1 MYKVFIKNKPLFF
14 IENDEDISTLDS
26 QFVYSCNNK
35 EDREIVLDKHSSS
48 KGNIYVQGDS
58 FDEVWKLFFGS
69 YKTVPAAGGVVTNN
83 KNQVLF
89 IFRNGF
95 WDLPK
100 GKVEDGEAIEIAAIR
115 EVEEECGI
123 KSPIIEKKLLVTYH
137 TYDTYGE
144 NCIKPTHWYLMQY
157 DGDEVLLPQT
167 EEGIA
172 KVEWVKQEDVESKL
186 SNTFGSI
193 VDVIGTFKNNKR
205 VVL

>member
-1 MYKVFIKNKPLFF
+1 MYKVFIKNKPIFF

-26 QFVYSCNNK
+26 QFVYSCDNK
-35 EDREIVLDKHSSS
+35 DDKEIVLDKHSASE
-48 KGNIYVQGDS
+48 NYIYVQGAS
-58 FDEVWKLFFGS
+58 FDEVWKLFFGK
-69 YKTVPAAGGVVTNN
+69 YKTVQAAGGVVINN

-100 GKVEDGEAIEIAAIR
+100 GKVEDEEAISIAAIR

-123 KSPIIEKKLLVTYH
+123 KPTLISKLLVTYH

-157 DGDEVLLPQT
+157 DGAEELLPQE
-167 EEGIA
+167 EEGITN
-172 KVEWVKQEDVESKL
+172 VQWVNQEDIASKML
-186 SNTFGSI
+186 STFGSI
-193 VDVIGTFKNNKR
+193 IDVIGAFKNNKE
-205 VVL
+205 

>member
-26 QFVYSCNNK
+26 QFVYSCNNT
-35 EDREIVLDKHSSS
+35 EDKEIVLDKHSSS
-48 KGNIYVQGDS
+48 EKNIYVQGNS
-58 FDEVWKLFFGS
+58 FDEVWKLFFDS
-69 YKTVPAAGGVVTNN
+69 YKIVQAAGGVVMNN
-83 KNQVLF
+83 KSQVLF

-123 KSPIIEKKLLVTYH
+123 KNPIIEKKLLVTYH

-144 NCIKPTHWYLMQY
+144 NCIKPTHWYLMEY
-157 DGDEVLLPQT
+157 NGAEELLPQE
-167 EEGIA
+167 EEGITN
-172 KVEWVKQEDVESKL
+172 VQWVNQEDIASKML
-186 SNTFGSI
+186 NTFGSI
-193 VDVIGTFKNNKR
+193 IDVIGAFKNNKE
-205 VVL
+205 

>member
-14 IENDEDISTLDS
+14 IENDEDISILDS
-26 QFVYSCNNK
+26 DFVYLCDS
-35 EDREIVLDKHSSS
+35 EDDIEIILDKHASSEDD
-48 KGNIYVQGDS
+48 IYIQGSS
-58 FDEVWKLFFGS
+58 FDELWKLFFGK
-69 YKTVPAAGGVVTNN
+69 YKTVHAAGGVVINN

-100 GKVEDGEAIEIAAIR
+100 GKVEDDEAIEVAAIR

-123 KSPIIEKKLLVTYH
+123 RKPRIINKILVTYH

-157 DGDEVLLPQT
+157 DGDEELLAQE
-167 EEGIA
+167 EEGITN
-172 KVEWVKQEDVESKL
+172 VQWVNQEDIASKML
-186 SNTFGSI
+186 NTYGSI
-193 VDVIGTFKNNKR
+193 IDVIGAFGNNKE
-205 VVL
+205 

>member
-14 IENDEDISTLDS
+14 IENDEDISILDAK
-26 QFVYSCNNK
+26 FVYSINNDADK
-35 EDREIVLDKHSSS
+35 EIVLDKLVSSENS
-48 KGNIYVQGDS
+48 IYIQGSS
-58 FDEVWKLFFGS
+58 FDELWKLFFGK
-69 YKTVPAAGGVVTNN
+69 YKIVQAAGGLVINN

-100 GKVEDGEAIEIAAIR
+100 GKVEDEEAIEVAAIR

-123 KSPIIEKKLLVTYH
+123 RKPALISKLLVTYH

-157 DGDEVLLPQT
+157 DGDEELLPQE
-167 EEGIA
+167 EEGITN
-172 KVEWVKQEDVESKL
+172 VQWVNQEDIASKM

-193 VDVIGTFKNNKR
+193 IDVIGAFKNNKE
-205 VVL
+205 

>member
-14 IENDEDISTLDS
+14 IENDEDISRLDS
-26 QFVYSCNNK
+26 QFVYPCNNTDQK
-35 EDREIVLDKHSSS
+35 KTILEKHYASE
-48 KGNIYVQGDS
+48 NNRYVQGDS
-58 FDEVWKLFFGS
+58 FEKLWELFFGN
-69 YKTVPAAGGVVTNN
+69 YKTVQAAGGVVLNN

-100 GKVEDGEAIEIAAIR
+100 GKVEGKEAIEAAAIR

-123 KSPIIEKKLLVTYH
+123 SKPKLISKLLVTYH

-157 DGDEVLLPQT
+157 DGDEELLPQE
-167 EEGIA
+167 EEGITN
-172 KVEWVKQEDVESKL
+172 VQWVNQDDIASKML
-186 SNTFGSI
+186 NTFGSI
-193 VDVIGTFKNNKR
+193 IDVIGAFKNNKE
-205 VVL
+205 

>member
-1 MYKVFIKNKPLFF
+1 MYKVFIKNKPIFF

-26 QFVYSCNNK
+26 QFVYSCDNK
-35 EDREIVLDKHSSS
+35 DDKEIVLDKHSSS
-48 KGNIYVQGDS
+48 ENYVYVQGAS
-58 FDEVWKLFFGS
+58 FDEVWKLFFGK
-69 YKTVPAAGGVVTNN
+69 YKTVQAAGGVVINN

-100 GKVEDGEAIEIAAIR
+100 GKVEDEEAISIAAIR

-123 KSPIIEKKLLVTYH
+123 KPTLISKLLVTYH

-157 DGDEVLLPQT
+157 DDAEELLPQE
-167 EEGIA
+167 EEGITN
-172 KVEWVKQEDVESKL
+172 VQWVNQEDIAYKML
-186 SNTFGSI
+186 NTFGSI
-193 VDVIGTFKNNKR
+193 IDVIGAFKNNKE
-205 VVL
+205 

>member
-26 QFVYSCNNK
+26 QFVYSCNNT
-35 EDREIVLDKHSSS
+35 EDKEIVLDKHSSS
-48 KGNIYVQGDS
+48 EKNIYVQGNS

-69 YKTVPAAGGVVTNN
+69 YKTVQAAGGVVMNN

-100 GKVEDGEAIEIAAIR
+100 GKVEDGEAIEIAAAR

-123 KSPIIEKKLLVTYH
+123 SKPILISKLLVTYH

-144 NCIKPTHWYLMQY
+144 NCIKPTHWYLMEY
-157 DGDEVLLPQT
+157 NGAEELLPQE
-167 EEGIA
+167 EEGITNA
-172 KVEWVKQEDVESKL
+172 QWVSQEDIASRML
-186 SNTFGSI
+186 NTFGSI
-193 VDVIGTFKNNKR
+193 IDVIGAFKNNKE
-205 VVL
+205 

>member
-14 IENDEDISTLDS
+14 IENGEDISILDAKL
-26 QFVYSCNNK
+26 VYSINNDDDK
-35 EDREIVLDKHSSS
+35 EMLLDKHASMEDS
-48 KGNIYVQGDS
+48 IYIRGSS
-58 FDEVWKLFFGS
+58 FDVLWKLFFGK
-69 YKTVPAAGGVVTNN
+69 YKTVQAAGGVVINN

-100 GKVEDGEAIEIAAIR
+100 GKVEDEEAIEVAAIR

-123 KSPIIEKKLLVTYH
+123 RKPTLINKLLVTYH

-144 NCIKPTHWYLMQY
+144 NCIKPTHWYLMKY
-157 DGDEVLLPQT
+157 DGDEDLLPQE
-167 EEGIA
+167 EEGITN
-172 KVEWVKQEDVESKL
+172 VQWVNREDIASKM

-193 VDVIGTFKNNKR
+193 IDVIGAFKNNK
-205 VVL
+205 V

>member
-14 IENDEDISTLDS
+14 IENDEDISILNSD
-26 QFVYSCNNK
+26 FVYFIDNEN
-35 EDREIVLDKHSSS
+35 DRESVLEKHASSE
-48 KGNIYVQGDS
+48 NDIYIQGSS
-58 FDEVWKLFFGS
+58 FDELWKLFFGQ
-69 YKTVPAAGGVVTNN
+69 YKTVHAAGGVVINN

-100 GKVEDGEAIEIAAIR
+100 GKVEDDEAIEVAAIR

-123 KSPIIEKKLLVTYH
+123 RKATIISKLLVTYH

-144 NCIKPTHWYLMQY
+144 NCIKPSHWYLMQY
-157 DGDEVLLPQT
+157 DGDEKLLPQE
-167 EEGIA
+167 EEGITNA
-172 KVEWVKQEDVESKL
+172 QWVNRGDIASKM

-193 VDVIGTFKNNKR
+193 IDVIGAFKNNKK
-205 VVL
+205 

>member
-14 IENDEDISTLDS
+14 IENDEDISILDAK
-26 QFVYSCNNK
+26 FVYSINNDADK
-35 EDREIVLDKHSSS
+35 EIVLDKLVSSENS
-48 KGNIYVQGDS
+48 IYIQGSS
-58 FDEVWKLFFGS
+58 FDELWKLFFGK
-69 YKTVPAAGGVVTNN
+69 YKIVQAAGGLVINN

-100 GKVEDGEAIEIAAIR
+100 GKVEDEEAIEVAAIR

-123 KSPIIEKKLLVTYH
+123 RKPALISKLLVTYH

-157 DGDEVLLPQT
+157 DGDEELLPQE
-167 EEGIA
+167 EEGITN
-172 KVEWVKQEDVESKL
+172 VQWVNREDIASKM

-193 VDVIGTFKNNKR
+193 IDVIGAFKNNKE
-205 VVL
+205 

>member
-14 IENDEDISTLDS
+14 IENDEDISILDAK
-26 QFVYSCNNK
+26 FVYSINNDADK
-35 EDREIVLDKHSSS
+35 EIVLDKLVSSENS
-48 KGNIYVQGDS
+48 IFIQGSS
-58 FDEVWKLFFGS
+58 FDELWKLFFGK
-69 YKTVPAAGGVVTNN
+69 YKIVQAAGGLVINN

-89 IFRNGF
+89 IFRNSF

-100 GKVEDGEAIEIAAIR
+100 GKVEDEEAIEVAAIR

-123 KSPIIEKKLLVTYH
+123 RKPALISKLLVTYH

-157 DGDEVLLPQT
+157 DGDEELLPQE
-167 EEGIA
+167 EEGITN
-172 KVEWVKQEDVESKL
+172 VQWVNQEDIASKM

-193 VDVIGTFKNNKR
+193 IDVIGAFKNNKE
-205 VVL
+205 

>member
-35 EDREIVLDKHSSS
+35 EDKEIVLDKHSSS
-48 KGNIYVQGDS
+48 KKNIYVQGNS
-58 FDEVWKLFFGS
+58 FDEVWKLFFDS
-69 YKTVPAAGGVVTNN
+69 YKIVQAAGGVVMNN
-83 KNQVLF
+83 KSQVLF
-89 IFRNGF
+89 IFRNSF

-123 KSPIIEKKLLVTYH
+123 KNPIIEKKLLVTYH

-144 NCIKPTHWYLMQY
+144 NCIKPTHWYLMEY
-157 DGDEVLLPQT
+157 NGAEELLPQE
-167 EEGIA
+167 EEGITN
-172 KVEWVKQEDVESKL
+172 VQWVNQEDIASKML
-186 SNTFGSI
+186 NTFGSI
-193 VDVIGTFKNNKR
+193 IDVIGAFKNNKE
-205 VVL
+205 

>member
-1 MYKVFIKNKPLFF
+1 MYKVFIKNKPIFF

-26 QFVYSCNNK
+26 QFVYSCDNK
-35 EDREIVLDKHSSS
+35 DDKEIVLDKHSASE
-48 KGNIYVQGDS
+48 NYIYVQGAS
-58 FDEVWKLFFGS
+58 FDEVWKLFFGK
-69 YKTVPAAGGVVTNN
+69 YKTVQAAGGVVINN

-100 GKVEDGEAIEIAAIR
+100 GKVEDEEAISIAAIR

-123 KSPIIEKKLLVTYH
+123 SKPILISKLLVTYH

-157 DGDEVLLPQT
+157 DGAEELLPQE
-167 EEGIA
+167 EEGITN
-172 KVEWVKQEDVESKL
+172 VQWVNQEDIASKML
-186 SNTFGSI
+186 NTFGSI
-193 VDVIGTFKNNKR
+193 IDVIGAFKNNKE
-205 VVL
+205 

>member
-14 IENDEDISTLDS
+14 IENGEDISMIDAK
-26 QFVYSCNNK
+26 FVYSINNV
-35 EDREIVLDKHSSS
+35 EDKEIVLNKHASSE
-48 KGNIYVQGDS
+48 GYIYVQGSS
-58 FDEVWKLFFGS
+58 FDRLWKLFFGKH
-69 YKTVPAAGGVVTNN
+69 KTVQAAGGVVINN

-100 GKVEDGEAIEIAAIR
+100 GKVEDEEAIEVAAIR

-123 KSPIIEKKLLVTYH
+123 SKPRLISKLLITHH

-157 DGDEVLLPQT
+157 DGDEELLAQE
-167 EEGIA
+167 EEGITN
-172 KVEWVKQEDVESKL
+172 VQWVNQEDIASKML
-186 SNTFGSI
+186 NTYGSI
-193 VDVIGTFKNNKR
+193 IDVIGAFGNNKE
-205 VVL
+205 

>member
-1 MYKVFIKNKPLFF
+1 MYKVFIKNKPIFF

-26 QFVYSCNNK
+26 QFVYSFDNK
-35 EDREIVLDKHSSS
+35 DDKEIVLDKHSSS
-48 KGNIYVQGDS
+48 ENYIYVKGSS
-58 FDEVWKLFFGS
+58 FDEAWQLFFGR
-69 YKTVPAAGGVVTNN
+69 YKIVQAAGGVVINN

-100 GKVEDGEAIEIAAIR
+100 GKVEDEEAIEIAAIR

-123 KSPIIEKKLLVTYH
+123 RKPTLISKLLVTYH

-157 DGDEVLLPQT
+157 DGDEELLPQE
-167 EEGIA
+167 EEGITN
-172 KVEWVKQEDVESKL
+172 VQWVNDDDIASKML
-186 SNTFGSI
+186 NTFGSI
-193 VDVIGTFKNNKR
+193 IDVIGAFKNNKE
-205 VVL
+205 

>member
-1 MYKVFIKNKPLFF
+1 MYKVFIKNKPLFI
-14 IENDEDISTLDS
+14 IENDEDISILDY
-26 QFVYSCNNK
+26 QFVYLVNNK

-48 KGNIYVQGDS
+48 ESNIYVQGDS
-58 FDEVWKLFFGS
+58 FDEVWKLFFGR
-69 YKTVPAAGGVVTNN
+69 YKTVQAAGGVVMNN

-100 GKVEDGEAIEIAAIR
+100 GKVEDGEAIEIAAAR

-123 KSPIIEKKLLVTYH
+123 SKPSLIIKLLVTYH

-157 DGDEVLLPQT
+157 DGNEELLPQE
-167 EEGIA
+167 EEGIT
-172 KVEWVKQEDVESKL
+172 DVQWINQDDIASKML
-186 SNTFGSI
+186 NTFGSI
-193 VDVIGTFKNNKR
+193 IDVIGAFKNNKE
-205 VVL
+205 

>member
-14 IENDEDISTLDS
+14 IENDEDISRLDS
-26 QFVYSCNNK
+26 QFVHTCNSTAK
-35 EDREIVLDKHSSS
+35 KKTILDQHSSS
-48 KGNIYVQGDS
+48 ENPVYVQGDR
-58 FDEVWKLFFGS
+58 FDEVWGLFFGN
-69 YKTVPAAGGVVTNN
+69 YKTVQAAGGVVINN

-100 GKVEDGEAIEIAAIR
+100 GKVEDDEAIEVAAIR

-123 KSPIIEKKLLVTYH
+123 RKPRIINKVLVTYH

-157 DGDEVLLPQT
+157 DGDEELLAQE
-167 EEGIA
+167 EEGITN
-172 KVEWVKQEDVESKL
+172 VQWVNQEDIASKML
-186 SNTFGSI
+186 NTYSSI
-193 VDVIGTFKNNKR
+193 IDVIGAFGNNKE
-205 VVL
+205 

>member
-1 MYKVFIKNKPLFF
+1 MYKVFIKNKPIFF

-26 QFVYSCNNK
+26 QFVYSCDNK
-35 EDREIVLDKHSSS
+35 DDKEIVLDKHSASE
-48 KGNIYVQGDS
+48 NYIYVQGAS
-58 FDEVWKLFFGS
+58 FDEVWKLFFGK
-69 YKTVPAAGGVVTNN
+69 YKTVQAAGGVVINN

-100 GKVEDGEAIEIAAIR
+100 GKVEDEEAISIAAIR

-123 KSPIIEKKLLVTYH
+123 KPTLISKLLVTYH

-157 DGDEVLLPQT
+157 DGAEELLPQE
-167 EEGIA
+167 EEGITN
-172 KVEWVKQEDVESKL
+172 VLWVNQEDIASKML
-186 SNTFGSI
+186 STFGSI
-193 VDVIGTFKNNKR
+193 IDVIGAFKNNKE
-205 VVL
+205 

>member
-26 QFVYSCNNK
+26 QFVYSCNNT
-35 EDREIVLDKHSSS
+35 EDKEIVLDKHSSS
-48 KGNIYVQGDS
+48 EKNIYVQGDS
-58 FDEVWKLFFGS
+58 FHEVWELFFGR
-69 YKTVPAAGGVVTNN
+69 YKTVQAAGGVVINN

-123 KSPIIEKKLLVTYH
+123 KNPIIEKKLLVTYH

-144 NCIKPTHWYLMQY
+144 NCIKPTHWYLMEY
-157 DGDEVLLPQT
+157 SGAEELLPQE
-167 EEGIA
+167 EEGITN
-172 KVEWVKQEDVESKL
+172 VQWVNQEDIASKML
-186 SNTFGSI
+186 NTFGSI
-193 VDVIGTFKNNKR
+193 IDVIGAFKNNKE
-205 VVL
+205 

>member
-14 IENDEDISTLDS
+14 IENDEDISILDAK
-26 QFVYSCNNK
+26 FVYSINNDADK
-35 EDREIVLDKHSSS
+35 EIVLDKLVSSENS
-48 KGNIYVQGDS
+48 IYIQGSS
-58 FDEVWKLFFGS
+58 FDELWKLFFGK
-69 YKTVPAAGGVVTNN
+69 YKIVQAAGGLVINN

-89 IFRNGF
+89 IFRNSF

-100 GKVEDGEAIEIAAIR
+100 GKVEDEEAIEVAAIR

-123 KSPIIEKKLLVTYH
+123 RKPALISKLLVTYH

-157 DGDEVLLPQT
+157 DGDEELLPQE
-167 EEGIA
+167 EEGITN
-172 KVEWVKQEDVESKL
+172 VQWVNREDIASKM

-193 VDVIGTFKNNKR
+193 IDVIGAFKNNKE
-205 VVL
+205 

>member
-14 IENDEDISTLDS
+14 IENDEDISMLDAK
-26 QFVYSCNNK
+26 FLYSINNDADK
-35 EDREIVLDKHSSS
+35 EMILDKLVSSGHSIYIQ
-48 KGNIYVQGDS
+48 GNS
-58 FDEVWKLFFGS
+58 FDELWKLFFGE
-69 YKTVPAAGGVVTNN
+69 YKTVQAAGGVVINS

-100 GKVEDGEAIEIAAIR
+100 GKVEDEEAIEVAAMR

-123 KSPIIEKKLLVTYH
+123 RKPALISKLLVTYH

-157 DGDEVLLPQT
+157 DGDEELKPQE
-167 EEGIA
+167 EEGIT
-172 KVEWVKQEDVESKL
+172 KVQWVNRKDIASKM
-186 SNTFGSI
+186 SNSFGSI
-193 VDVIGTFKNNKR
+193 IDVIGAFKNNKE
-205 VVL
+205 

>member
-1 MYKVFIKNKPLFF
+1 MYKVFIKNKPIFF

-26 QFVYSCNNK
+26 QFVYSCDNK
-35 EDREIVLDKHSSS
+35 DDKEIVLDKHSASE
-48 KGNIYVQGDS
+48 NYIYVQGVS
-58 FDEVWKLFFGS
+58 FDEVWKLFFGK
-69 YKTVPAAGGVVTNN
+69 YKTVQAAGGVVINN

-100 GKVEDGEAIEIAAIR
+100 GKVEDEEAISIAAIR

-123 KSPIIEKKLLVTYH
+123 KPTLISKLLVTYH

-157 DGDEVLLPQT
+157 DGAEELLPQE
-167 EEGIA
+167 EEGITN
-172 KVEWVKQEDVESKL
+172 VQWVNQEDIASKML
-186 SNTFGSI
+186 STFGSI
-193 VDVIGTFKNNKR
+193 IDVIGAFKNNKE
-205 VVL
+205 

>member
-26 QFVYSCNNK
+26 QFVYSCNNT
-35 EDREIVLDKHSSS
+35 EDKEIVLDKHSSS
-48 KGNIYVQGDS
+48 EKNIYVQGNS
-58 FDEVWKLFFGS
+58 FDEVWKLFFDS
-69 YKTVPAAGGVVTNN
+69 YKIVQAAGGVVMNN
-83 KNQVLF
+83 KSQVLF

-123 KSPIIEKKLLVTYH
+123 KNPIIEKKLLVTYH

-144 NCIKPTHWYLMQY
+144 NCIKPTHWYLMEY
-157 DGDEVLLPQT
+157 SGAEELLPQE
-167 EEGIA
+167 EEGITN
-172 KVEWVKQEDVESKL
+172 VQWVNQEDIASKML
-186 SNTFGSI
+186 NTFGSI
-193 VDVIGTFKNNKR
+193 IDVIGAFKNNKE
-205 VVL
+205 

>member
-14 IENDEDISTLDS
+14 IENDEDISRLDS
-26 QFVYSCNNK
+26 QFVHTCNSTAK
-35 EDREIVLDKHSSS
+35 KKTILDQHSSS
-48 KGNIYVQGDS
+48 ENPVYVQGDR
-58 FDEVWKLFFGS
+58 FDEVWGLFFGN
-69 YKTVPAAGGVVTNN
+69 YKTVQAAGGVVINN

-100 GKVEDGEAIEIAAIR
+100 GKVEDDEAIEVAAIR

-123 KSPIIEKKLLVTYH
+123 RKPRIINKVLVTYH

-157 DGDEVLLPQT
+157 DGDEELLPQE
-167 EEGIA
+167 EEGITN
-172 KVEWVKQEDVESKL
+172 VQWVNQEDIASKML
-186 SNTFGSI
+186 NTYGSI
-193 VDVIGTFKNNKR
+193 IDVIGAFKNNKE
-205 VVL
+205 

>member
-26 QFVYSCNNK
+26 QFVYSCQNEEHK
-35 EDREIVLDKHSSS
+35 EIVLDKHSSLES
-48 KGNIYVQGDS
+48 YVYVQGTS
-58 FDEVWKLFFGS
+58 FDEVWELFFRN
-69 YKTVPAAGGVVTNN
+69 YKTVQAAGGVVINDT
-83 KNQVLF
+83 NQVLF

-100 GKVEDGEAIEIAAIR
+100 GKVEDYESIEVAAIR

-123 KSPIIEKKLLVTYH
+123 SKPTLISKLLITHH

-157 DGDEVLLPQT
+157 DGDEELLPQE
-167 EEGIA
+167 EEGITNV
-172 KVEWVKQEDVESKL
+172 KWVNRDDIASKM

-193 VDVIGTFKNNKR
+193 IDVIGAFKNNK
-205 VVL
+205 V